1 VIKFGKSLVSLL
13 PAFIVY
19 DGRMIAGERD
29 FGTEKA

>member
-19 DGRMIAGERD
+19 DGPMIAGERD